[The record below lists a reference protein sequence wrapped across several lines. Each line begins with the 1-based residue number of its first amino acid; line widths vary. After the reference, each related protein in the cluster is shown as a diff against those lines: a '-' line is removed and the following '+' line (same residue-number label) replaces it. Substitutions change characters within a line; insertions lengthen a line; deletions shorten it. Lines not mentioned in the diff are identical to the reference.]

1 MYGWGANEELL
12 AEALHPY
19 PHDLLIATKIGI
31 APPTNEH
38 EWTVRGDPAFLRD
51 QVDAGLRRLRVD
63 RLDLLQLHRID
74 PDIPLADQLGALREL
89 QDAGKVGHI
98 GLSEVTVIEL
108 AEARHIIDVASVQN
122 RYNILDREHEAVL
135 AACTDAG
142 TAFLPWRPIHSA
154 AIDASPEIAA
164 IAEEIDATQIQI
176 ALAWL
181 LERSP
186 AILPIPGTTS
196 IAHLEQNLDA
206 ADVQLSHDQRQHSTR
221 SQPTE
226 ATEPQPAPESL
237 INVTVSFRQAVT
249 PDHLPGRLSPR
260 LPTPLW
266 CVGNQANR
274 HRTRRASSPNARTPS
289 RVRHD
294 GKPGGPSPHPDS
306 PIAKL
311 ELAEHDGPTANPS
324 SATSRTPDSL

>member
-1 MYGWGANEELL
+1 MLSSGTFRIGGDIEVQRLGFGAMRLSTSPTADRETAKAVARRAVELGVTLIDTAHMYGWGTNEELL

-19 PHDLLIATKIGI
+19 PHELLIATKIGI

-38 EWTVRGDPAFLRD
+38 EWAVRGDPAFLRR

-135 AACTDAG
+135 DACTAAG
-142 TAFLPWRPIHSA
+142 IAFLPWRPIHSA
-154 AIDASPEIAA
+154 AIDASPEIVA
-164 IAEEIDATQIQI
+164 IADEIDATQIQV

-206 ADVQLSHDQRQHSTR
+206 ADVQLSHDQRQR
-221 SQPTE
+221 LNQI
-226 ATEPQPAPESL
+226 AT
-237 INVTVSFRQAVT
+237 
-249 PDHLPGRLSPR
+249 H
-260 LPTPLW
+260 
-266 CVGNQANR
+266 
-274 HRTRRASSPNARTPS
+274 
-289 RVRHD
+289 
-294 GKPGGPSPHPDS
+294 
-306 PIAKL
+306 
-311 ELAEHDGPTANPS
+311 
-324 SATSRTPDSL
+324 